1 MISMIL
7 NERSYCPTSL
17 SAVGDMSIV
26 DFGHTNRCIVDDA
39 PFHPLTE
46 LSMYLFRDLQ
56 SLFLLLGMYC
66 LHIFSSSAAPER
78 TLCKRQFTDC
88 LCKQAVS
95 RALSSLLPTS
105 LYFLHFS
112 LHLFPFILRL

>member
-17 SAVGDMSIV
+17 SAVGGMSIV
-26 DFGHTNRCIVDDA
+26 DFGHTNRCMVDDA

-78 TLCKRQFTDC
+78 PLCLPVNRQSHGLC
-88 LCKQAVS
+88 LLYYLPHFIFFISVCIYLL
-95 RALSSLLPTS
+95 LSYVYNPI
-105 LYFLHFS
+105 F
-112 LHLFPFILRL
+112 